1 MQSSLLAVQTR
12 DGRPVVMLFFA
23 LTLAAPV
30 PLTETHQRDISC
42 VVEIAVLANAQRR
55 GVNGGDVRVDGR
67 RWAGIVGDRITAE
80 TGQPRELVA
89 IAMTETAEARASRPD
104 DAAALAACTQQ
115 MTREL
120 AIADADA
127 ADAPLPKPVKQ

>member
-12 DGRPVVMLFFA
+12 DDRPVVMLIIA
-23 LTLAAPV
+23 LTLAAPG

-42 VVEIAVLANAQRR
+42 VVEIAVLAEAQKR
-55 GVNGGDVRVDGR
+55 GAATGDVSSNGK

-89 IAMTETAEARASRPD
+89 IAMTEAAKARAARGD
-104 DAAALAACTQQ
+104 DYAALTVCARQ
-115 MTREL
+115 MNAEL
-120 AIADADA
+120 AIADV
-127 ADAPLPKPVKQ
+127 ADAPLPKPVK